1 MQKNFPIDSLH
12 YEQLASPEYKGRVCM
27 RSGQHPYNTA
37 LIAAMIAHHGEEKA
51 EEWLHGLKTN
61 LSRKATGAIAT

>member
-1 MQKNFPIDSLH
+1 
-12 YEQLASPEYKGRVCM
+12 M